1 MTDELL
7 VTDDGA
13 LRTLT
18 INRPDRRNALT
29 PELTAALA
37 TSLGEVGDRED
48 VRMVV
53 IRGAGGHFS
62 VGLDLHWISQLGSTP
77 SPTLIEEGLRDF
89 QSVIR
94 SIGQTPVPV
103 VAALEGNV
111 AGFGF
116 DLALACDLRYADA
129 SAVLTS
135 AFARMGL
142 VPDGG
147 STMTLP
153 RLIGASRAFR
163 LLVDGSAISAT
174 EALKIGLVDVVSP
187 PGALD
192 TPLHEL
198 ATAVRGSARSSVATI
213 KRLLQRGAWGRLQ
226 ETLTAEGKAQAL
238 AMGGEEFRRRL
249 ASFVERSEPEKPQ

>member
-7 VTDDGA
+7 VTDEGA

-18 INRPDRRNALT
+18 INRPDRHNALT
-29 PELTAALA
+29 PELTAAIA
-37 TSLGEVGDRED
+37 ASLGEVESREE
-48 VRMVV
+48 VRVVV
-53 IRGAGGHFS
+53 IRGAAGHFS

-77 SPTLIEEGLRDF
+77 SPTLVEEGLRDF

-116 DLALACDLRYADA
+116 DLALACDLRYADP

-163 LLVDGSAISAT
+163 ILVDGSAVSAT
-174 EALKIGLVDVVSP
+174 DALRIGLVDMVSP
-187 PGALD
+187 PGGLDLALHD
-192 TPLHEL
+192 FVS
-198 ATAVRGSARSSVATI
+198 AVCGSGRGSVATI
-213 KRLLQRGAWGRLQ
+213 KRLLQRGAWGRLA

-238 AMGGEEFRRRL
+238 AMGGDDFRQRL
-249 ASFVERSEPEKPQ
+249 AAFVERSEPEQPQ

>member
-18 INRPDRRNALT
+18 INRPDRHNALT

-48 VRMVV
+48 IRVVV

-103 VAALEGNV
+103 VAGLEGNV

-129 SAVLTS
+129 TAVLTS

-163 LLVDGSAISAT
+163 ILVDGSAISAPK
-174 EALKIGLVDVVSP
+174 ALELGLVDVVSP

-192 TPLHEL
+192 ASLQQL
-198 ATAVRGSARSSVATI
+198 VTAVSGSARSSVATI
-213 KRLLQRGAWGRLQ
+213 KRLLQRGAWVRLA

-238 AMGGEEFRRRL
+238 AMGGDEFRQRL
-249 ASFVERSEPEKPQ
+249 AAFVERSAENNP

>member
-1 MTDELL
+1 MTQELL

-13 LRTLT
+13 IRTLT

-37 TSLGEVGDRED
+37 ASLGEVTDLES

-94 SIGQTPVPV
+94 TIGQTPVPV

-111 AGFGF
+111 AGFGL
-116 DLALACDLRYADA
+116 DLALACDLRYAD
-129 SAVLTS
+129 SGAVLTS
-135 AFARMGL
+135 AFAKMGL

-163 LLVDGSAISAT
+163 IMVDGSSVSTA
-174 EALKIGLVDVVSP
+174 EALDIGMIDAVFTPGNLDPALKELV
-187 PGALD
+187 
-192 TPLHEL
+192 
-198 ATAVRGSARSSVATI
+198 TAVSGSARGSVAAI
-213 KRLLQRGAWGRLQ
+213 KRLIQRGAWVRLA

-238 AMGGEEFRRRL
+238 AMGGKEFQQRL
-249 ASFVERSEPEKPQ
+249 AAFTERSKSETP

>member
-1 MTDELL
+1 MTQELR

-13 LRTLT
+13 IRTLT
-18 INRPDRRNALT
+18 INRPDRHNALT

-37 TSLGEVGDRED
+37 ASLGEVADRED

-53 IRGAGGHFS
+53 IRGAGGNFS

-111 AGFGF
+111 AGFGL
-116 DLALACDLRYADA
+116 DLALACDLRYAD
-129 SAVLTS
+129 SGAVLTS
-135 AFARMGL
+135 AFAKMGL

-153 RLIGASRAFR
+153 RLIGESRAFR
-163 LLVDGSAISAT
+163 ILVDGSSVSTA
-174 EALKIGLVDVVSP
+174 EALEIGMIDAVFTPGNLDPALKKLVTDVS
-187 PGALD
+187 
-192 TPLHEL
+192 
-198 ATAVRGSARSSVATI
+198 GSARGSVAAI
-213 KRLLQRGAWGRLQ
+213 KRLIQRGAWVRLA

-238 AMGGEEFRRRL
+238 AMGGEEFRQRL
-249 ASFVERSEPEKPQ
+249 SAFTEQSKSETS